1 MKNHFR
7 GTVSPWTIRKVNK
20 WLAFLG
26 SLSGFIIATI
36 ALYLFAIWGYANNR
50 LVLLALLPLTGT
62 VWFSIFDKKQSR
74 SSSSDDYWDFG
85 KAEKKKSKFDKVDP
99 SIDWFGAV
107 VSIVFAYL
115 SIYLSEVLVL
125 VHAYQKAGWQNGFFS
140 LFTGIFTNI
149 LRMDEASK
157 YLWKHWIGLTIVLMV
172 VIVGLSFHYI
182 YMRMNVTPGRKLT
195 DAEKAKLA
203 YGAVLFTR
211 NGLSYDYLLGY
222 LPTGRIKAKEA
233 KEMLARDWDIHNKN
247 DVLQIVNDL
256 LDKNS
261 IIGDLDQLL
270 QNIRDG
276 QADVE
281 DQAIYDDIISNL
293 MAHYQYTDKELE
305 KVQTLGAW
313 NSDRLVNLVRY
324 AYAARY
330 ISEKEM
336 WDMVDQ
342 AIIYA
347 KHRYGTWR
355 EYFAA
360 VILGR
365 SLGWGGDFESNR
377 IVAMKLLNNP
387 NSIYKQYP
395 F

>member
-1 MKNHFR
+1 M
-7 GTVSPWTIRKVNK
+7 
-20 WLAFLG
+20 
-26 SLSGFIIATI
+26 
-36 ALYLFAIWGYANNR
+36 
-50 LVLLALLPLTGT
+50 
-62 VWFSIFDKKQSR
+62 
-74 SSSSDDYWDFG
+74 
-85 KAEKKKSKFDKVDP
+85 
-99 SIDWFGAV
+99 
-107 VSIVFAYL
+107 
-115 SIYLSEVLVL
+115 
-125 VHAYQKAGWQNGFFS
+125 
-140 LFTGIFTNI
+140 
-149 LRMDEASK
+149 
-157 YLWKHWIGLTIVLMV
+157 
-172 VIVGLSFHYI
+172 
-182 YMRMNVTPGRKLT
+182 
-195 DAEKAKLA
+195 
-203 YGAVLFTR
+203 
-211 NGLSYDYLLGY
+211 
-222 LPTGRIKAKEA
+222 
-233 KEMLARDWDIHNKN
+233 
-247 DVLQIVNDL
+247 
-256 LDKNS
+256 DKNS

-330 ISEKEM
+330 ISEKAM